1 MVEMGCS
8 VFFQGLTQPLGASYA
23 GSRFGA
29 DAEAWDIK
37 VKVVLYSRW
46 EIEGVKV
53 TGHIKPLFFQYDFS
67 VDNEMQSVWNLT
79 PV

>member
-37 VKVVLYSRW
+37 VKVVLQAGTFALNYRA
-46 EIEGVKV
+46 V
-53 TGHIKPLFFQYDFS
+53 TVDFHTL
-67 VDNEMQSVWNLT
+67 NL
-79 PV
+79 